1 MFEPLSTLSW
11 RDSRAILNSA
21 DLLRFCRPQAPQH
34 FVQFYSDDST
44 LTQNVAFLLAHTLKA
59 GESAVIIATQSHL
72 EAIEKK
78 LVVAGI
84 DFDHFRQADRYIPV
98 NATELLPD
106 LLVDGLPDQEKFETI
121 VGGLLRRAAAASADG
136 YVFAFGELV
145 AVLCDRK
152 NAIGA
157 LRLEQ
162 LWNGVARK
170 SRFSLY
176 CGYPI
181 AVTLSDPTLDA
192 IFHICAEHSI
202 TIPAE
207 TSL

>member
-1 MFEPLSTLSW
+1 MFEPLSMLPW
-11 RDSRAILNSA
+11 RDSRAIVNSA
-21 DLLRFCRPQAPQH
+21 DLLRFCQPETPQH
-34 FVQFYSDDST
+34 FVQFYSDDSI
-44 LTQNVAFLLAHTLKA
+44 LTQNVAFLLTHTLEA

-72 EAIEKK
+72 EAIEKR
-78 LVVAGI
+78 LVVAAP
-84 DFDHFRQADRYIPV
+84 DLDHFRHAGRYIPV

-106 LLVDGLPDQEKFETI
+106 LLVDGLPDQEQFETI
-121 VGGLLRRAAAASADG
+121 VGDLLRRAASASNDG

-145 AVLCDRK
+145 AELCARE
-152 NAIGA
+152 NAPGA

-162 LWNGVARK
+162 LWNGVARN

-176 CGYPI
+176 CAYPI
-181 AVTLSDPTLDA
+181 AVTASDPTLDA
-192 IFHICAEHSI
+192 IFDICAEHSI